1 LDLDRQTIEKRDF
14 PFVRRGYDTA
24 AVDAH
29 LASLAGQVEALKRAA
44 AQKPRGTESLASAA
58 ASQVQAI
65 VEAAETT
72 AADIKRQADLE
83 ARRVSQDAERDAE
96 HTRDEAVARA
106 QTHVEEVSKATSLM
120 LQRVGAMETE
130 VSALIESLRT
140 GANRLTAD
148 LALLE
153 GNMGD
158 LYDAA
163 GRKRSAP
170 PAPSSPSAARAEPA
184 ADPEGTVGGRDEWS
198 DDFEGVGKVTT
209 RLKVAESEPET
220 ESPDEPTAFGA
231 QDEDDEADEVVEEE
245 AEVEEVV
252 VVAAEPEAEPVE
264 GDAPAAGGSE
274 VDARLIALNMALNG
288 QSREE
293 ADKYL
298 AEHFDIADRGALLDE
313 VYSAVEG

>member
-1 LDLDRQTIEKRDF
+1 MDLDRQTIEKRDF

-58 ASQVQAI
+58 ATQVQAI

-170 PAPSSPSAARAEPA
+170 PPPGSSRIA
-184 ADPEGTVGGRDEWS
+184 ADARTHAKYS
-198 DDFEGVGKVTT
+198 I
-209 RLKVAESEPET
+209 
-220 ESPDEPTAFGA
+220 AFGA
-231 QDEDDEADEVVEEE
+231 LASGIRCQLRGPVSFPRCPSMSRRPSTPSPSPAPNGWRASTLRSPQAKSSRSARPSFHEPPGPPAF
-245 AEVEEVV
+245 
-252 VVAAEPEAEPVE
+252 AA
-264 GDAPAAGGSE
+264 
-274 VDARLIALNMALNG
+274 
-288 QSREE
+288 
-293 ADKYL
+293 
-298 AEHFDIADRGALLDE
+298 
-313 VYSAVEG
+313 